1 MASDY
6 SPEIPQ
12 RPLRLSAACFPKKN
26 LVACPWRSTMRTT
39 VTQRGQT
46 VVPAK
51 IRRDYGIE
59 PQTRLEWIDDGYT
72 IRVIPIPE
80 DPVRAARGSSHGL
93 GRRLLAE
100 RERERARG

>member
-1 MASDY
+1 
-6 SPEIPQ
+6 
-12 RPLRLSAACFPKKN
+12 
-26 LVACPWRSTMRTT
+26 MRTT
-39 VTQRGQT
+39 VTERGQT
-46 VVPAK
+46 VVPAR
-51 IRRDYGIE
+51 IRRDHGIE

-100 RERERARG
+100 RERERAGS

>member
-1 MASDY
+1 
-6 SPEIPQ
+6 
-12 RPLRLSAACFPKKN
+12 
-26 LVACPWRSTMRTT
+26 MRTT
-39 VTQRGQT
+39 VTERGQT
-46 VVPAK
+46 VVPAR

-59 PQTRLEWIDDGYT
+59 AQTRLEWIDDGHS

-100 RERERARG
+100 RERARS